1 MDTNSFILVG
11 AICIVIGFL
20 VILLI
25 RGLLRNE
32 KTDNTQIP
40 RESVLK
46 IWREP
51 DEDDLIIELGDK
63 EYKKSINLSGKQ
75 RSQLHNLIL
84 ELNDWLVS
92 TPYKKNET
100 DDQIPTAKVS
110 PDQENGEVAKPK
122 LNFNPVTMLV
132 NALQADI
139 PKSQLPIESIV
150 SQIDEVLQ
158 EKIKNSPLE
167 GEPIRLMELPGKG
180 MVVIIGLKQYDSV
193 DEVPQGE
200 IKDMIRSAVK
210 EWEQRGIEDA
220 G

>member
-100 DDQIPTAKVS
+100 DYQIHTAKVS